1 VAGGVWGASNGENLL
16 ESVLMAGTPKKKS
29 DLELLNKI
37 GEDTIVAMFEDGK
50 SIADICIA
58 LGIGK
63 RALDVF
69 IDENDLSPKITRA
82 RAHAADL
89 MAVET
94 VQIADQL
101 DEDHPSKAAL
111 RIKTRQWIAERWDQK
126 TYGLQKAQQININVQ
141 DLRMNALRH
150 VEVVE
155 DLSTEVTPKLST

>member
-1 VAGGVWGASNGENLL
+1 VAGGVWGASNGKNLL

-155 DLSTEVTPKLST
+155 DLSTDVTPKLST

>member
-1 VAGGVWGASNGENLL
+1 MAGGVWGASNGKNLL

>member
-1 VAGGVWGASNGENLL
+1 
-16 ESVLMAGTPKKKS
+16 MAGTPKKKS

-58 LGIGK
+58 LRIGK

-150 VEVVE
+150 VEVLE
-155 DLSTEVTPKLST
+155 DLSTDVTPKLST

>member
-1 VAGGVWGASNGENLL
+1 
-16 ESVLMAGTPKKKS
+16 MAGTPKKKS

-155 DLSTEVTPKLST
+155 DLPTDVTPKLST

>member
-1 VAGGVWGASNGENLL
+1 
-16 ESVLMAGTPKKKS
+16 MAGTPKKKS

-37 GEDTIVAMFEDGK
+37 GEDTIIAMFESGK
-50 SIADICIA
+50 SIADICIG

-63 RALDVF
+63 RALDAF

-82 RAHAADL
+82 RTHAADL
-89 MAVET
+89 LAVET
-94 VQIADQL
+94 IQIADEL
-101 DEDHPSKAAL
+101 EEDHPSRARL

-155 DLSTEVTPKLST
+155 DISTEVTPKLST

>member
-1 VAGGVWGASNGENLL
+1 
-16 ESVLMAGTPKKKS
+16 MAGTPKKKS

-37 GEDTIVAMFEDGK
+37 GEDTIIAMFESGK
-50 SIADICIA
+50 SIADICIG

-63 RALDVF
+63 RALDIF

-82 RAHAADL
+82 RTHAADSL
-89 MAVET
+89 AVET
-94 VQIADQL
+94 IQIADEL
-101 DEDHPSKAAL
+101 EEDHPSRAAL

-155 DLSTEVTPKLST
+155 DISTEATPKLST

>member
-1 VAGGVWGASNGENLL
+1 VWGASNEENLL

-155 DLSTEVTPKLST
+155 DLSTDVTPKLST

>member
-1 VAGGVWGASNGENLL
+1 
-16 ESVLMAGTPKKKS
+16 MAGTPKKKS

-37 GEDTIVAMFEDGK
+37 GEDTIIAMFESGK
-50 SIADICIA
+50 SIADICIG

-63 RALDVF
+63 RALDIF

-82 RAHAADL
+82 RTHAADSL
-89 MAVET
+89 AVET
-94 VQIADQL
+94 IQIADEL
-101 DEDHPSKAAL
+101 EEDHPARAAL

-155 DLSTEVTPKLST
+155 DISTEVTPKLST

>member
-1 VAGGVWGASNGENLL
+1 
-16 ESVLMAGTPKKKS
+16 MAGTPKKKS

-63 RALDVF
+63 RALDIF

-89 MAVET
+89 LAVET

-101 DEDHPSKAAL
+101 EEDHPSRAAL

-126 TYGLQKAQQININVQ
+126 TYGLQKTPQININVQ

>member
-1 VAGGVWGASNGENLL
+1 
-16 ESVLMAGTPKKKS
+16 MAGTPKKKS

-126 TYGLQKAQQININVQ
+126 TYGLQKAQQININIQ

-155 DLSTEVTPKLST
+155 DLPTDVTPKLST

>member
-1 VAGGVWGASNGENLL
+1 
-16 ESVLMAGTPKKKS
+16 MAGTPKKKS

-69 IDENDLSPKITRA
+69 IDENDLSTKITRA

-89 MAVET
+89 LAVET

-150 VEVVE
+150 VEVLE
-155 DLSTEVTPKLST
+155 DLSTDVTPKLST

>member
-1 VAGGVWGASNGENLL
+1 
-16 ESVLMAGTPKKKS
+16 MAGTPKKKS

-37 GEDTIVAMFEDGK
+37 GEDTIIAMFESGK
-50 SIADICIA
+50 SIADICIG

-69 IDENDLSPKITRA
+69 IDENDLASKITRA
-82 RAHAADL
+82 RTHAADSL
-89 MAVET
+89 AVET
-94 VQIADQL
+94 IQIADEL
-101 DEDHPSKAAL
+101 EEDHPSRAAL

-155 DLSTEVTPKLST
+155 DISTEVTPKLST

>member
-1 VAGGVWGASNGENLL
+1 
-16 ESVLMAGTPKKKS
+16 MAGTPKKKS

-63 RALDVF
+63 RALDIF

-89 MAVET
+89 LAVET

-101 DEDHPSKAAL
+101 EEDHPSRAAL

-126 TYGLQKAQQININVQ
+126 TYGLQKAAQININVQ

>member
-1 VAGGVWGASNGENLL
+1 MGVLGAARHENGL
-16 ESVLMAGTPKKKS
+16 EGVLMAGTPKKKS
-29 DLELLNKI
+29 DLELLNKLPEEMI
-37 GEDTIVAMFEDGK
+37 LSMFEESK
-50 SIADICIA
+50 SVADICLK

-63 RALDVF
+63 RALD
-69 IDENDLSPKITRA
+69 IYIEENDLAPKIARA
-82 RAHAADL
+82 RAHAADSL
-89 MAVET
+89 AVET
-94 VQIADQL
+94 VQIADEL
-101 DEDHPSKAAL
+101 DEDHPSRAAL